1 MKWNDHSK
9 FEDKHA
15 FLSPSKH
22 TWLRYDAETLRQRYF
37 NEQAKQRGTELHEF
51 AAKCIKLRQRL
62 PKQPRTLNMY
72 VNDAIGYCMD
82 PEVLLFYSPNCFGHA
97 DTISY
102 RKNFLRIHDLKTGEN
117 PVSMDQLMI
126 YAALFCLEY
135 KIRPTSL
142 DGSELRIYQKDQVLC
157 HNPEAADIRDICNKI
172 IQFDTELS
180 KIQLEEE

>member
-22 TWLRYDAETLRQRYF
+22 TWLNYDVETLRQRYF

-97 DTISY
+97 DAIGL
-102 RKNFLRIHDLKTGEN
+102 RKNFLRIHDLKTGILQA
-117 PVSMDQLMI
+117 SMDQLMI
-126 YAALFCLEY
+126 YAALYCLEY
-135 KIRPTSL
+135 NVKPSSL
-142 DGSELRIYQKDQVLC
+142 NGIELRIYQNDQVLC
-157 HNPEAADIRDICNKI
+157 HNPEASDILGICNKI
-172 IQFDTELS
+172 VQFDTELS
-180 KIQLEEE
+180 KIQLGEE

>member
-1 MKWNDHSK
+1 MKWNEHLK

-22 TWLRYDAETLRQRYF
+22 TWLRYDVETLRQRYF

-97 DTISY
+97 DAIGL
-102 RKNFLRIHDLKTGEN
+102 RKNFLRIHDLKTGILQA
-117 PVSMDQLMI
+117 SMDQLMI
-126 YAALFCLEY
+126 YAALYCLEY
-135 KIRPTSL
+135 NVKPSSL
-142 DGSELRIYQKDQVLC
+142 NGIELRIYQNDQVLC
-157 HNPEAADIRDICNKI
+157 HNPEAADVLGICNKI
-172 IQFDTELS
+172 VQLDTELS
-180 KIQLEEE
+180 KIQLGEE

>member
-22 TWLRYDAETLRQRYF
+22 TWLNYDVETLRQRYF

-97 DTISY
+97 DAIGL
-102 RKNFLRIHDLKTGEN
+102 RKNFLRIHDLKTGQGKVHIE
-117 PVSMDQLMI
+117 QLMV

-135 KIRPTSL
+135 KYTPNQL
-142 DGSELRIYQKDQVLC
+142 NMELRIYQNDDVEILVP
-157 HNPEAADIRDICNKI
+157 NPDDIYDIMEHIKHLN
-172 IQFDTELS
+172 ELLLS
-180 KIQLEEE
+180 VEGDI